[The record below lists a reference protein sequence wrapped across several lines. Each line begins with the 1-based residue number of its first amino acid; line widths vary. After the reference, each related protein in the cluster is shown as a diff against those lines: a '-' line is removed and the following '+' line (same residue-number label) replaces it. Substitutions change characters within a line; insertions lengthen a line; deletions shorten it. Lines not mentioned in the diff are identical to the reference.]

1 MQYMLL
7 TGLAIWIIISLQ
19 NYLFKK

>member
-1 MQYMLL
+1 MLL